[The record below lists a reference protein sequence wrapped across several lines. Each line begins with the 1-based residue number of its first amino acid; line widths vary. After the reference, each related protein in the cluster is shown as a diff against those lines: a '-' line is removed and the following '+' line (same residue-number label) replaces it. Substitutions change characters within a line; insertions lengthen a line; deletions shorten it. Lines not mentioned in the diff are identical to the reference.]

1 MQIKEVKTADLIPY
15 ANNARTHTEDHIE
28 QIAAA
33 ILEFGLTNPVLVGG
47 ENGIVAGHGRVRAAK
62 LLQDR
67 GESIFYPPDEEG
79 NRVEI
84 PKGYVPVINAAG
96 WTDEQKRAYILADNQ
111 LALNAGWD
119 EDLLKVELAALDECG
134 FDLSLIGFDEDE
146 LSSLLGLGGDAD
158 GDAYTK
164 KIIAPTY
171 EPDGEKPD
179 IDELVDMEKCN
190 ELLRAIE
197 ASTLPED
204 EKTFLRRAAARL
216 MVFDYRLIADY
227 YSHSG
232 EEMQDLMER
241 LALVIID
248 FEKAIENGYVKLTA
262 DLSETFLE
270 ATEDDAA

>member
-33 ILEFGLTNPVLVGG
+33 ILEFGWTNPVLVGG

-158 GDAYTK
+158 GYAYTK

-216 MVFDYRLIADY
+216 MVFDYHLIADY

>member
-1 MQIKEVKTADLIPY
+1 MQIEELKTADLIPY

-33 ILEFGLTNPVLVGG
+33 ILEFGWTNPVLVGG

-62 LLQDR
+62 LLEDR
-67 GESIFYPPDEEG
+67 GESIFYPPDKDG
-79 NRVEI
+79 VRVEI
-84 PKGYVPVINAAG
+84 PKGCVPAINAAG
-96 WTDEQKRAYILADNQ
+96 WTNEQKRAYILADNQ

-146 LSSLLGLGGDAD
+146 LSSLLGLGGDGD

-179 IDELVDMEKCN
+179 IEELVDLDRCN
-190 ELLRAIE
+190 ELLREIE

-216 MVFDYRLIADY
+216 MVFDYHMIADY
-227 YSHSG
+227 YAHSG

>member
-33 ILEFGLTNPVLVGG
+33 ILEFGWTNPVLVGG

-216 MVFDYRLIADY
+216 MVFDYHLIADY

>member
-33 ILEFGLTNPVLVGG
+33 IREFGWTNPVLVGG

-62 LLQDR
+62 LIQDR

-146 LSSLLGLGGDAD
+146 LSSLLGLGGEAD

-216 MVFDYRLIADY
+216 MVFDYHLIADY

-248 FEKAIENGYVKLTA
+248 FKKAIENGYVKLTA
-262 DLSETFLE
+262 DLSDTFLE